1 VGDSNAS
8 AHNLR
13 LFVMLCGL
21 ATAPIALVAGQRRNR
36 SDVKRIEPGTGGVL
50 RHQRPHPMLRR
61 HPLFDFRVVDPENGS
76 LESGH
81 GRSLLD
87 RVRASRGALKSAPS
101 NGGAGSDD
109 D

>member
-1 VGDSNAS
+1 
-8 AHNLR
+8 
-13 LFVMLCGL
+13 
-21 ATAPIALVAGQRRNR
+21 
-36 SDVKRIEPGTGGVL
+36 
-50 RHQRPHPMLRR
+50 MLRR